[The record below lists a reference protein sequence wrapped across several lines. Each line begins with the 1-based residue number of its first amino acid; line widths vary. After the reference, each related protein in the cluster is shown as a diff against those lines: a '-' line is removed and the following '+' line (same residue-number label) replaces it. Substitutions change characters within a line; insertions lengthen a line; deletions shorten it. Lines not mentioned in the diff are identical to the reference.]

1 MLFPLPG
8 KKQTTVFPAQ
18 ETLNCHAHV
27 SRRRDM
33 HKLLLFASLASLI
46 VVSYVTSI
54 SLIVVPFLGIL
65 CIFASIHTCNSALLI
80 PGGLLSGVGLGGLLT
95 AGPFQIVTGDLA
107 VSLFLLTCALGWFSI
122 ALFSRLFMRHTQWWA
137 IIPGGMMALTS
148 LFVFA

>member
-8 KKQTTVFPAQ
+8 KKQTTMFPAQ
-18 ETLNCHAHV
+18 ETLICHAHA
-27 SRRRDM
+27 SRRKNM
-33 HKLLLFASLASLI
+33 HKLLLFASLASL
-46 VVSYVTSI
+46 VGLPYMTSI
-54 SLIVVPFLGIL
+54 SLVVVPLLGIV
-65 CIFASIHTCNSALLI
+65 CIFAGIHACNAALLI
-80 PGGLLSGVGLGGLLT
+80 PGGLLSGMGLGGLLT

-122 ALFSRLFMRHTQWWA
+122 ALLSRLFMRHTQWWA

>member
-18 ETLNCHAHV
+18 ETLNCYAHA
-27 SRRRDM
+27 SRRKDM
-33 HKLLLFASLASLI
+33 HKLLLVASLASLI
-46 VVSYVTSI
+46 VLSYVTSI
-54 SLIVVPFLGIL
+54 SLIVIPLLGIL
-65 CIFASIHTCNSALLI
+65 CILASIRTCNAALLI
-80 PGGLLSGVGLGGLLT
+80 PGGVLSGVGLGGMLT
-95 AGPFQIVTGDLA
+95 AGLFQIVSGDLA

-122 ALFSRLFMRHTQWWA
+122 TLFSHLFMRHTQWWA